1 MNPQFKNQYKQKKKR
16 IRDPNAPPPPTLLG
30 QVKEL
35 RTTKEAIDLL
45 TSNVTQLQN
54 RVEELEMKSRRV
66 SNTVETLKDWLL
78 RFKTK

>member
-1 MNPQFKNQYKQKKKR
+1 MNPLFKNQYKQKKKR

-45 TSNVTQLQN
+45 TSNVTILQN
-54 RVEELEMKSRRV
+54 RVEELEIKSRRV
-66 SNTVETLKDWLL
+66 STTVEYLKELYS
-78 RFKTK
+78 RFRTK